1 MATLIE
7 QAQLARHAGFRD
19 RVLICAVQAAVN
31 VAAEAPSGDQRKDSL
46 RATLATN
53 VMNDPLGHVDRFAW
67 ATAQNAAIT
76 YESADGDLQWTVNSL
91 WDGMAGV

>member
-1 MATLIE
+1 MALID

-31 VAAEAPSGDQRKDSL
+31 VAAEADSGDARKDSL

-67 ATAQNAAIT
+67 SAAQNAAIS
-76 YESADGDLQWTVNSL
+76 YNSPDGDLQWTINSL

>member
-1 MATLIE
+1 MSLLD
-7 QAQLARHAGFRD
+7 QAQLAQHEGFRD

-31 VAAEAPSGDQRKDSL
+31 VAAEAPSGDTRKDNL

-67 ATAQNAAIT
+67 ATAQNAAISYAST
-76 YESADGDLQWTVNSL
+76 DSDMQWTVNSL